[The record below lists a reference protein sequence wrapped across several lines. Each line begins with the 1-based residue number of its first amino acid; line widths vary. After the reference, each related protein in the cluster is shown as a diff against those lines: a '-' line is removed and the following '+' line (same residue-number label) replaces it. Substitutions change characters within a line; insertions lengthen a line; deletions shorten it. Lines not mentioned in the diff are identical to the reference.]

1 MEYVEWIMERKREEK
16 LMRSQLIRSLKFLK

>member
-16 LMRSQLIRSLKFLK
+16 LMRSQLMRSLKFLK